1 MVISNQFK
9 YSCGEKENL
18 MKSKFVK
25 VCALLAVPAVL
36 IGASACGKDVGENK
50 SYVLQDD
57 GVYPAVS
64 AAYEED
70 SKAAIARW
78 QSASGAEKAEVAKS
92 VAAELFAY
100 GCYNEEYIDKY
111 VYFSNQTGSTNL
123 GNGSGEAT
131 HQNYK
136 LIIRESENSPGYKY
150 HYTLKNVTNATGT
163 LSTILNLPIINQV
176 LVQAKLR
183 FVEDT
188 NKLYRFEGENI
199 RYAEGHGADS
209 EQPLLTCDWET
220 GTDWGTDDPPIVKR
234 EGDKLTLDGIEE
246 DIIQIAEGNGDEPVI
261 HGNVNI
267 LAENIVKSASI
278 TEGKADGHSVYEV
291 TMELDVD
298 VANADGASVAMLK
311 NANSASECGWATDEN
326 GSGPVI
332 TYQIWDN
339 GLLKYY
345 KIDETWEGKIK
356 VLLLSYSGGADTE
369 TEVWYSYSQKD
380 TDMTEKLAMLEEAKK
395 QHG

>member
-1 MVISNQFK
+1 
-9 YSCGEKENL
+9 
-18 MKSKFVK
+18 MKNTLLKI
-25 VCALLAVPAVL
+25 CALAAVPAVVL
-36 IGASACGKDVGENK
+36 GASSCATDIGENK
-50 SYVLQDD
+50 SYTLEDD
-57 GVYPAVS
+57 GTYPAVS
-64 AAYEED
+64 AAYEQE
-70 SKAAIARW
+70 SRAAIDRWKSARNDEAVVK
-78 QSASGAEKAEVAKS
+78 Q
-92 VAAELFAY
+92 VAAELYAY
-100 GCYNEEYIDKY
+100 ACYNEEYIDKY
-111 VYFSNQTGSTNL
+111 VYFSSQTGSTDL
-123 GNGSGEAT
+123 GSKGMGDVT
-131 HQNYK
+131 TQNYK
-136 LIIRESENSPGYKY
+136 LIVHQGEDTPGYKY
-150 HYTLKNVTNATGT
+150 HYTLKKVNEATGT
-163 LSTILNLPIINQV
+163 IDTFRSFFES
-176 LVQAKLR
+176 ARMR
-183 FVEDT
+183 FVTDT
-188 NKLYRFEGENI
+188 DKLYRFEGDDI
-199 RYAEGHGADS
+199 RYEDGHDMSS
-209 EQPLLTCDWET
+209 EQPILTCDWKT
-220 GTDWGTDDPPIVKR
+220 GSDWGKDDPPIVKR
-234 EGDKLTLDGIEE
+234 EGEKLTLDGIEE

>member
-1 MVISNQFK
+1 
-9 YSCGEKENL
+9 
-18 MKSKFVK
+18 MKDKFIK
-25 VCALLAVPAVL
+25 ACALLALPAVL

-50 SYVLQDD
+50 SYVLNDD
-57 GVYPAVS
+57 DVYPAVA
-64 AAYEED
+64 AAYEQE
-70 SKAAIARW
+70 SKDAITRW
-78 QSASGAEKAEVAKS
+78 QNASGAEKEEVAKQ

-111 VYFSNQTGSTNL
+111 VYFSTQTGSTEL

-163 LSTILNLPIINQV
+163 LATILKLPIINQV

-199 RYAEGHGADS
+199 RYAEGHGADT
-209 EQPLLTCDWET
+209 EQPLLTCDWKT
-220 GTDWGTDDPPIVKR
+220 GSDWGTDDPPIVKR
-234 EGDKLTLDGIEE
+234 EGAKLTLAEIEQ
-246 DIIQIAEGNGDEPVI
+246 DILEQAKGDEAVI

-267 LAENIVKSASI
+267 LADNIVKSAEIISS
-278 TEGKADGHSVYEV
+278 KVDGHAVYEV
-291 TMELDVD
+291 RMELDCA
-298 VANADGASVAMLK
+298 VANADEASQLMLK
-311 NANSASECGWATDEN
+311 NANSASECKWVEDEN
-326 GSGPVI
+326 GKGPVI
-332 TYQIWDN
+332 TYQVWDN

-345 KIDETWEGKIK
+345 SMNEIWQGKIYT
-356 VLLLSYSGGADTE
+356 YSGSAQSKLD
-369 TEVWYSYSQKD
+369 VWYSYSAAD
-380 TDMTEKLAMLEEAKK
+380 TSMTEKLEMLEDAKK
-395 QHG
+395 IKG

>member
-1 MVISNQFK
+1 MVNSNQFK
-9 YSCGEKENL
+9 YSFGEKENL

-64 AAYEED
+64 AAYEEE

-111 VYFSNQTGSTNL
+111 VYFSNQTGSTDL
-123 GNGSGEAT
+123 GSKGSGDVT
-131 HQNYK
+131 TQNYK
-136 LIIRESENSPGYKY
+136 LIIHEGENTPGYKY
-150 HYTLKNVTNATGT
+150 HYNMKYVNNATGT
-163 LSTILNLPIINQV
+163 IKTFRDLFQT
-176 LVQAKLR
+176 ARLR

-188 NKLYRFEGENI
+188 NKLYRFEGSDI
-199 RYAEGHGADS
+199 RYAEGHDMAS
-209 EQPLLTCDWET
+209 EQPLLTCDWKT
-220 GTDWGTDDPPIVKR
+220 GSDWGTDDPPIVKR
-234 EGDKLTLDGIEE
+234 EGEKLTLAQIEE
-246 DIIQIAEGNGDEPVI
+246 DILEKAKDEDAVI
-261 HGNVNI
+261 HCNVNI
-267 LAENIVKSASI
+267 LADNIVKSANIISS
-278 TEGKADGHSVYEV
+278 TVDGHTVYEV
-291 TMELDVD
+291 QMELDCA
-298 VANADGASVAMLK
+298 VANADEASQLMLK
-311 NANSASECGWATDEN
+311 NANSASECRWVQDEN
-326 GSGPVI
+326 GKGPVI

-345 KIDETWEGKIK
+345 SMDELWEGTIK
-356 VLLLSYSGGADTE
+356 VALFSYDGGATASQ
-369 TEVWYSYSQKD
+369 EVWYSYSAAD
-380 TDMTEKLAMLEEAKK
+380 TSMTEKLAMLEEAKNLK
-395 QHG
+395 G

>member
-1 MVISNQFK
+1 
-9 YSCGEKENL
+9 
-18 MKSKFVK
+18 MKNILLKI
-25 VCALLAVPAVL
+25 CALAAVPAVVL
-36 IGASACGKDVGENK
+36 GASSCATDIGENK
-50 SYVLQDD
+50 SYTLEDD
-57 GVYPAVS
+57 GTYPAVS
-64 AAYEED
+64 AAYEQE
-70 SKAAIARW
+70 SRAAIDRWKSARNDEAVVK
-78 QSASGAEKAEVAKS
+78 Q
-92 VAAELFAY
+92 VAAELYAY
-100 GCYNEEYIDKY
+100 ACYNEEYIDKY
-111 VYFSNQTGSTNL
+111 VYFSSQTGSTDL
-123 GNGSGEAT
+123 GSKGMGDVT
-131 HQNYK
+131 TQNYK
-136 LIIRESENSPGYKY
+136 LIVHQGEDTPGYKY
-150 HYTLKNVTNATGT
+150 HYTLKKVNEATGT
-163 LSTILNLPIINQV
+163 IDTFRSFFES
-176 LVQAKLR
+176 ARMR
-183 FVEDT
+183 FVTDT
-188 NKLYRFEGENI
+188 DKLYRFEGDDI
-199 RYAEGHGADS
+199 RYEDGHDMGS
-209 EQPLLTCDWET
+209 EQPILTCDWKT
-220 GTDWGTDDPPIVKR
+220 GSDWGKDDPPIVKR

-326 GSGPVI
+326 GSGPEI

>member
-234 EGDKLTLDGIEE
+234 EGEKLTLAQIEE
-246 DIIQIAEGNGDEPVI
+246 DILQKAEDNDPVI
-261 HGNVNI
+261 HCNVNI
-267 LAENIVKSASI
+267 LADNIVKSANIISS
-278 TEGKADGHSVYEV
+278 TVDGHTVYEV
-291 TMELDVD
+291 QMELDCA
-298 VANADGASVAMLK
+298 VANADEASQLMLK
-311 NANSASECGWATDEN
+311 NANSASECRWGEDEN
-326 GSGPVI
+326 GKGPVI

-345 KIDETWEGKIK
+345 SMDEIWQGKIYI
-356 VLLLSYSGGADTE
+356 YSGSAQSKLD
-369 TEVWYSYSQKD
+369 VWYSYSAAD
-380 TDMTEKLAMLEEAKK
+380 TSMTEKLAMLEEAKNLK
-395 QHG
+395 G